1 VLLGCYSV
9 SVHSL
14 LSDASHLTRSS
25 IRRLRIR
32 ALHTTIHRYWVKLES
47 ATDVVHLAERELLPA
62 LGSIPGFVSAQILSA
77 GGHVV
82 VSICTFESLDA
93 AHAAAI
99 VNRRWVDTIAA
110 GLVDTCV
117 AVTTG
122 QVRVTVAG
130 APVQRPE
137 ALRGASERDRL
148 AWA

>member
-1 VLLGCYSV
+1 M
-9 SVHSL
+9 
-14 LSDASHLTRSS
+14 
-25 IRRLRIR
+25 
-32 ALHTTIHRYWVKLES
+32 
-47 ATDVVHLAERELLPA
+47 
-62 LGSIPGFVSAQILSA
+62 SAQILSA

-93 AHAAAI
+93 AHAAEI
-99 VNRRWVDTIAA
+99 VTRGWVDTSAA

-130 APVQRPE
+130 APVQRHDV
-137 ALRGASERDRL
+137 LKGSSERDRL